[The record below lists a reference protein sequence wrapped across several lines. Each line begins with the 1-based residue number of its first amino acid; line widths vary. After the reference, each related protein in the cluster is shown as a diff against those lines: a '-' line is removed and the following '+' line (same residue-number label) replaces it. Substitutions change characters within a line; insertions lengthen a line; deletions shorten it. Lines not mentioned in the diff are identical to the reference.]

1 MNLKARQK
9 IKKKALIIFPAAL
22 IVTGLILFLPAGSF
36 SFRNAWIFIAVL
48 FIPCIF
54 VVSYLLKHDPEL
66 LERRMRYKEKEIEQ
80 KTIIK
85 IATLLFLIGFITP
98 GLDFRYGWSNV
109 PLFLVIMSDAII
121 FSGYMLIFFV
131 FRENSYTSRI
141 IEVEKGQKVISTGP
155 YSVVRH
161 PMYVG
166 VLLMYLFIPTALG
179 SYYSLILFLPV
190 IPVIIFRILNE
201 EKFLTRNLPGY
212 TEYAK
217 KVKYRLIPGIW

>member
-22 IVTGLILFLPAGSF
+22 IVTGLMLFLPAGSF
-36 SFRNAWIFIAVL
+36 SFRNAWIFIAVI

-54 VVSYLLKHDPEL
+54 VVSYLLKHDPAL

-80 KTIIK
+80 KTIMK
-85 IATLLFLIGFITP
+85 IATLLFLIGFIMP

-190 IPVIIFRILNE
+190 ILVIIFRILNE
-201 EKFLTRNLPGY
+201 EKVLTGNLPGY
-212 TEYAK
+212 TEYTK